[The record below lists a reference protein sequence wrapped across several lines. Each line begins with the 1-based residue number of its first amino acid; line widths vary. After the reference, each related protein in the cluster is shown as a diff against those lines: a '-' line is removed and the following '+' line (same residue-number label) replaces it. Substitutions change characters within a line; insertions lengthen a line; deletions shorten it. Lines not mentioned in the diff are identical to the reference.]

1 MWACPHEE
9 IQMKSK
15 RQCYV
20 CVCMNCNALCAHV
33 NRLFVYVSFYGHVL
47 WSCGTSCVARVVFC

>member
-1 MWACPHEE
+1 MLQWRRYPSFAEEGEMWACPHEE

-20 CVCMNCNALCAHV
+20 CVYEL
-33 NRLFVYVSFYGHVL
+33 
-47 WSCGTSCVARVVFC
+47 